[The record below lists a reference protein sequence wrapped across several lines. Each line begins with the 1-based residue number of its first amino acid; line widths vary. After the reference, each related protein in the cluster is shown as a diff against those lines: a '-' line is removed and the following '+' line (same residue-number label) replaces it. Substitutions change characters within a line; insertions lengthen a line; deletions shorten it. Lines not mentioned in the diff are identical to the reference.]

1 MNEEKAVYILK
12 EARINQKCKLVC
24 PDNTEDCLDCENEAI
39 QVILKL
45 YEKQNN
51 KIQKALDFIN
61 DENNFFEDGESWQNV
76 LKIKEILE
84 EKNEKD

>member
-1 MNEEKAVYILK
+1 MNEEEKAVYILK
-12 EARINQKCKLVC
+12 EARINQKCKLFC
-24 PDNTEDCLDCENEAI
+24 PDNTEDCSDCENEAI

-45 YEKQNN
+45 YEKQKDKIN
-51 KIQKALDFIN
+51 KAIDFIN

-84 EKNEKD
+84 EN

>member
-45 YEKQNN
+45 YENKKD
-51 KIQKALDFIN
+51 KIQKAIDFIN
-61 DENNFFEDGESWQNV
+61 DENNFFEDGENWQNV
-76 LKIKEILE
+76 LKIKKILE
-84 EKNEKD
+84 EN

>member
-51 KIQKALDFIN
+51 KIQKAIDFIN

-84 EKNEKD
+84 EN